1 MAVEEFKKQSD
12 LLCVEAING
21 ILDEN
26 GKPLNT
32 EQVTQIVSKAFR
44 KPIIG
49 ANRFQVEFG
58 ALCAVVKTG
67 QEQGQT
73 AAKMLLKAM
82 QGTPLSEIPIT
93 RNYKGKRVIN
103 VTVMEALGIKPKPI
117 VLLGAE
123 LVRTKR

>member
-1 MAVEEFKKQSD
+1 M
-12 LLCVEAING
+12 
-21 ILDEN
+21 
-26 GKPLNT
+26 
-32 EQVTQIVSKAFR
+32 
-44 KPIIG
+44 
-49 ANRFQVEFG
+49 
-58 ALCAVVKTG
+58 VKTG

-123 LVRTKR
+123 LVRTQR